1 MKTYVLKMQKKATK
15 TDYFT
20 GLYMS
25 YLIDADSLQE
35 AKQKW
40 ITDLHSEKN
49 NYWGNKYS
57 IEEIFEENLPEY
69 KKRIHCDICGE
80 FNLVVFIDKDGNNTY
95 NETTCD
101 FCQFESTIVKI
112 GKFTKNK
119 VDWEIYEYTEEAQ
132 KHEIFSGE
140 IWVKRTD
147 RPDKYH
153 RATELAYTLISEMK
167 EPSYNKLPKA
177 LLEVL

>member
-1 MKTYVLKMQKKATK
+1 MKTYVLITPQKVTK
-15 TDYFT
+15 TESFT
-20 GLYMS
+20 GLFLS
-25 YLIDADSLQE
+25 YIIDAESLQE
-35 AKQKW
+35 AKEKLLA
-40 ITDLHSEKN
+40 DLHSEKN
-49 NYWGNKYS
+49 NYWGNRYS
-57 IEEIFEENLPEY
+57 MEDISEEKLPDY
-69 KKRIHCDICGE
+69 RKRIHCDVCGE
-80 FNLVVFIDKDGNNTY
+80 FNLVIFIDKDGNNTY

-132 KHEIFSGE
+132 KHEMFSGE

-153 RATELAYTLISEMK
+153 RATDLARTLISEMK